1 MKTTFLHQEGGS
13 PLLAAS
19 RKGFCDTVSM
29 LCEKGAD
36 VNLADNVSTSYVLF
50 WLWNGIFQE
59 GKTALHYASLDD
71 NFQVAAMLLL
81 AYSADKNSQV
91 RKYYFTL
98 ALKNYYFYSLS
109 LWDRL

>member
-50 WLWNGIFQE
+50 WL
-59 GKTALHYASLDD
+59 
-71 NFQVAAMLLL
+71 
-81 AYSADKNSQV
+81 
-91 RKYYFTL
+91 
-98 ALKNYYFYSLS
+98 
-109 LWDRL
+109 